1 METNET
7 SNPTRSIGQI
17 DKTCEVEQ
25 ILIEFPKIPLAI
37 VGSGD
42 LFTALL
48 TSWLTRSGGN
58 NWPCDMDIPLALEKT
73 VATMQA
79 VLNRTLL
86 YYYQCESSNADYMQ
100 ISAMK
105 ELRIVQSR
113 DDILNPKIVHR
124 AVKWNVL
131 RRLRM

>member
-1 METNET
+1 LETNDK
-7 SNPTRSIGQI
+7 SNPSTSIRQI
-17 DKTCEVEQ
+17 DRTCELEH
-25 ILIEFPKIPLAI
+25 IRIEFPKFPLAF

-58 NWPCDMDIPLALEKT
+58 NWPSDMDICLALEKT

-86 YYYQCESSNADYMQ
+86 HYNQCKSSNSDKLQ

-105 ELRIVQSR
+105 ELKIIQSR

-124 AVKWNVL
+124 AERVIF
-131 RRLRM
+131 

>member
-1 METNET
+1 MKTYDT
-7 SNPTRSIGQI
+7 ANPTVSFNRM
-17 DKTCEVEQ
+17 DKICLPEKLR
-25 ILIEFPKIPLAI
+25 IKFPKFPLAF

-48 TSWLTRSGGN
+48 TAWLTRSGGS
-58 NWPCDMDIPLALEKT
+58 NWPTNMDISLALEKT

-86 YYYQCESSNADYMQ
+86 HYNQCKLSKSGDMQ
-100 ISAMK
+100 VSALK
-105 ELRIVQSR
+105 ELKIIQSR

-124 AVKWNVL
+124 AEWVEFES
-131 RRLRM
+131 